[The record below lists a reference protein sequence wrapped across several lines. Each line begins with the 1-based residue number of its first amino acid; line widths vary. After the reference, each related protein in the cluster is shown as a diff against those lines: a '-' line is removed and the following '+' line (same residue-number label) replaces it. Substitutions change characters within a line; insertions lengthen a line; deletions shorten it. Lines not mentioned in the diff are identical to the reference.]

1 MKATSEELAIFVAVV
16 ESGSF
21 SRAAEQL
28 GQANSAVSRAVKKL
42 EMKLGV
48 SLLNR
53 TTRQLSLTE
62 EGERYFRRVQQIL
75 QEMAAAETEIM
86 ESRNTPRGLL
96 RIDAATPVMLHF
108 LMPLIKPF
116 RERYPEITLSLV
128 SSETFINLIER
139 KVDVAIRA
147 GTLTDSSLRAR
158 PLFTSYRKII
168 ASPDYIAR
176 FGKPESVEELKQHLC
191 LGFSEP
197 ISLNTWPI
205 ACSDGQ
211 LHEIECGISSNSG
224 ETLKQLCLSGNGIA
238 CLSDYMIDK
247 EIARGE
253 LVELLADAPTAAIAF
268 SINGMVK
275 FEMPISRVSPCF
287 FSFQQCLHKFFDR
300 HGITRR
306 WPVDQRQIDI
316 IGTQFFQALFQAWD

>member
-1 MKATSEELAIFVAVV
+1 MKATSEELAIFVSVV

-62 EGERYFRRVQQIL
+62 EGERYFRRVQSIL
-75 QEMAAAETEIM
+75 QEMAAAESEIM
-86 ESRNTPRGLL
+86 ETRNTPRGLL
-96 RIDAATPVMLHF
+96 RIDAATPVVLHF

-116 RERYPEITLSLV
+116 RERYPEVTLSLV
-128 SSETFINLIER
+128 SSETIINLIER

-158 PLFTSYRKII
+158 PLFNSYRKII
-168 ASPDYIAR
+168 A
-176 FGKPESVEELKQHLC
+176 
-191 LGFSEP
+191 
-197 ISLNTWPI
+197 SLNTWPI

-211 LHEIECGISSNSG
+211 LHEVKYGLSSNSG

-238 CLSDYMIDK
+238 CLSDYMIDR

-253 LVELLADAPTAAIAF
+253 LVELMADQVLP
-268 SINGMVK
+268 V
-275 FEMPISRVSPCF
+275 EMPFSAVYYSDRAVS
-287 FSFQQCLHKFFDR
+287 
-300 HGITRR
+300 TRIR
-306 WPVDQRQIDI
+306 AFIDFLSEHVKTAP
-316 IGTQFFQALFQAWD
+316 GGAVREA

>member
-1 MKATSEELAIFVAVV
+1 MKATSEELAIFVSVV

-28 GQANSAVSRAVKKL
+28 GLANSAVSRSVKKL

-75 QEMAAAETEIM
+75 QEMAAAETELM
-86 ESRNTPRGLL
+86 ETRRTPRGLL
-96 RIDAATPVMLHF
+96 RIDAATPVVLHL
-108 LMPLIKPF
+108 LMPLVKPF
-116 RERYPEITLSLV
+116 RERYPEVTLSLV

-158 PLFTSYRKII
+158 PLFTSYRKIV
-168 ASPDYIAR
+168 ASPDYVAKHGAPQHVDELAR
-176 FGKPESVEELKQHLC
+176 HLC
-191 LGFSEP
+191 LGFTEP
-197 ISLNTWPI
+197 VSLNTWPV
-205 ACSDGQ
+205 ARADGQ
-211 LHEIECGISSNSG
+211 LYEIEVGLSSNSG
-224 ETLKQLCLSGNGIA
+224 ETLKQLSLTGNGIA
-238 CLSDYMIDK
+238 CLSDYMIDG

-253 LVELLADAPTAAIAF
+253 LVELLADQRLPVAMPFSAVYYSDRAVSTRIRAF
-268 SINGMVK
+268 IDFLSEQV
-275 FEMPISRVSPCF
+275 
-287 FSFQQCLHKFFDR
+287 
-300 HGITRR
+300 
-306 WPVDQRQIDI
+306 QR
-316 IGTQFFQALFQAWD
+316 

>member
-1 MKATSEELAIFVAVV
+1 MKATSEELTVFVAVV

-28 GQANSAVSRAVKKL
+28 GQANSAISRSLKKL

-62 EGERYFRRVQQIL
+62 EGERYFRRVQSVL

-86 ESRNTPRGLL
+86 ESRSTPRGLL
-96 RIDAATPVMLHF
+96 RIDAATPVVLHF

-116 RERYPEITLSLV
+116 RERYPEMTLSLV

-168 ASPDYIAR
+168 ASPQYIAEH
-176 FGKPESVEELKQHLC
+176 GKPETVEELKQHLC
-191 LGFSEP
+191 LGFTEP
-197 ISLNTWPI
+197 VSLNTWPV
-205 ACSDGQ
+205 ACHDGQ
-211 LHEIECGISSNSG
+211 LHEITCGLSSNSG
-224 ETLKQLCLSGNGIA
+224 ETLKQLCLEGNGIA

-247 EIARGE
+247 EIAAGQ
-253 LVELLADAPTAAIAF
+253 LVELMADKRLP
-268 SINGMVK
+268 V
-275 FEMPISRVSPCF
+275 EMPFSAVYYSDRAVSTRIRAF
-287 FSFQQCLHKFFDR
+287 IDFLSEHIKTDR
-300 HGITRR
+300 KS
-306 WPVDQRQIDI
+306 VV
-316 IGTQFFQALFQAWD
+316 

>member
-147 GTLTDSSLRAR
+147 G
-158 PLFTSYRKII
+158 
-168 ASPDYIAR
+168 
-176 FGKPESVEELKQHLC
+176 
-191 LGFSEP
+191 
-197 ISLNTWPI
+197 
-205 ACSDGQ
+205 
-211 LHEIECGISSNSG
+211 
-224 ETLKQLCLSGNGIA
+224 
-238 CLSDYMIDK
+238 MIDK

-253 LVELLADAPTAAIAF
+253 LVELLADKRLP
-268 SINGMVK
+268 V
-275 FEMPISRVSPCF
+275 EMPFSAVYYSDRAVS
-287 FSFQQCLHKFFDR
+287 
-300 HGITRR
+300 TRIR
-306 WPVDQRQIDI
+306 AFIDFLSEYI
-316 IGTQFFQALFQAWD
+316 RTAPAGAVKEG

>member
-1 MKATSEELAIFVAVV
+1 
-16 ESGSF
+16 
-21 SRAAEQL
+21 
-28 GQANSAVSRAVKKL
+28 
-42 EMKLGV
+42 MKLGV

-62 EGERYFRRVQQIL
+62 EGERYFRRVQLIL

-108 LMPLIKPF
+108 LIPLIKPF
-116 RERYPEITLSLV
+116 RERYPEMTLSLV

-168 ASPDYIAR
+168 ASPDYIAK
-176 FGKPESVEELKQHLC
+176 FGVPESVEALKQHLC
-191 LGFSEP
+191 LGF
-197 ISLNTWPI
+197 LNRFHSIRPI

-211 LHEIECGISSNSG
+211 LHEAECGLSSNSG

-253 LVELLADAPTAAIAF
+253 LVELLADKRLP
-268 SINGMVK
+268 V
-275 FEMPISRVSPCF
+275 EMPFSAVYYSDRAVS
-287 FSFQQCLHKFFDR
+287 
-300 HGITRR
+300 TRIR
-306 WPVDQRQIDI
+306 AFID
-316 IGTQFFQALFQAWD
+316 F

>member
-1 MKATSEELAIFVAVV
+1 MKATSEELTVFVAVV

-28 GQANSAVSRAVKKL
+28 GQANSAISRSVKKL

-62 EGERYFRRVQQIL
+62 EGERYFRRVQSVL

-86 ESRNTPRGLL
+86 ESRSTPRGLL
-96 RIDAATPVMLHF
+96 RIDAATPVVLHF

-116 RERYPEITLSLV
+116 RERYPEMTLSLV

-168 ASPDYIAR
+168 ASPQYIA
-176 FGKPESVEELKQHLC
+176 VC
-191 LGFSEP
+191 LGFTEP
-197 ISLNTWPI
+197 VSLNTWPV
-205 ACSDGQ
+205 ACHDGQ
-211 LHEIECGISSNSG
+211 LHEITCGLSSNSG
-224 ETLKQLCLSGNGIA
+224 ETLKQLCLEGNGIA

-247 EIARGE
+247 EIAAGQ
-253 LVELLADAPTAAIAF
+253 LVELMADKRLP
-268 SINGMVK
+268 V
-275 FEMPISRVSPCF
+275 EMPFSAVYYSDRAVS
-287 FSFQQCLHKFFDR
+287 
-300 HGITRR
+300 TRIR
-306 WPVDQRQIDI
+306 AFIDFLSEHI
-316 IGTQFFQALFQAWD
+316 KTAPGGAV